1 MTAVPGPRGVVVA
14 EVQVALALLGVEG
27 DELVLGLEREDAG
40 SMIAF
45 TFPTAAVVPG
55 EQPDATARRLAGELV
70 RNRVTSPRLL
80 GVHLGGRTPQ
90 GDPTALVS
98 FVAGCRGR
106 PPRRRQE
113 GSFDFGIVR
122 KLRRKYPEFMEPHD
136 QVLRNALGWLFH
148 SVQHSP
154 IAADMCGPRFTI
166 AELRSVYEQVWGEDL
181 DPANF
186 HKQVTKPALEFVRK
200 VEDFAG
206 QGPGKPAALYERGQG
221 RVLNPPVRPPHGK
234 YVPPSVRVWGRD
246 PRGRLTRS
254 RARYD
259 I

>member
-1 MTAVPGPRGVVVA
+1 MKSVSDARDVLVA
-14 EVQVALALLGVEG
+14 RVEVAVALVGVEG
-27 DELVLGLEREDAG
+27 TDVVLGLDREDAG
-40 SMIAF
+40 STIAF
-45 TFPTAAVVPG
+45 TFPTAAVMPG
-55 EQPDATARRLAGELV
+55 EQPEAAAVRLAGELV

-90 GDPTALVS
+90 GDPVALIS

-122 KLRRKYPEFMEPHD
+122 KLRKRYPEFLEPHD
-136 QVLRNALGWLFH
+136 QVLRRALGWLFQA
-148 SVQHSP
+148 VQHSP

-166 AELRSVYEQVWGEDL
+166 AELRTIYEQIWEEDL

-186 HKQVTKPALEFVRK
+186 HKQVTKPALAFVRK
-200 VEDFAG
+200 VEDFVG
-206 QGPGKPAALYERGQG
+206 NGPGKPAALYERGTAKM
-221 RVLNPPVRPPHGK
+221 LLPPVRPPHGK

-254 RARYD
+254 RSRYD
-259 I
+259 F